1 MKTVLSSGS
10 KEVVIDTNGAFSVIG
25 EKINP
30 TGNKR
35 ISAALREEDMDTIR
49 DYARRQVDAGAV
61 VLDVNTGLRGVDEI
75 SMLPRVVQLVQ
86 ETVDVPIS
94 IDTANPEALEA
105 ALKVVQGKALINS
118 ATGEEKSMEAVLPLA
133 KEYGAAVIGLVMDD
147 SGIPETPEERLK
159 VAENIVERAASHG
172 IPAEDIVIDPLVMAI
187 ATDSSAVQVTT
198 KTISLVHEK
207 LGLNVNLGAS
217 NVSFGLPNR
226 TLLNQVF
233 LPMAIFAGATCAIT
247 DPMKLTGIARASDLM
262 MGNDPFAAEFMQ
274 YCRSLES

>member
-10 KEVVIDTNGAFSVIG
+10 KEVVIDTDGAFSVIG

-159 VAENIVERAASHG
+159 VAESIVKRAASHG

-217 NVSFGLPNR
+217 NVSFGLPSR

-262 MGNDPFAAEFMQ
+262 MGHDPFAAEFMQ